1 MHPVSGPL
9 GAARRESKL
18 PRARSALRQVPIPGF
33 LFVKGGRA
41 PLSHFPP
48 SHAGSEP
55 EVRCHQFL
63 GVSRGS
69 PPDREEARGRRRHER
84 GARAP
89 RFHAARRCAPKI
101 ETSSRAKRATASSDS
116 WFSFCER
123 GASPPF
129 TLSPQSRRQRTRGS
143 LPLFLARAAKRRLQ
157 NAARRHGNADLPAVA
172 VKMQVPRVRQRS
184 GWRRRSGNAHQN
196 NWADLRSAS
205 RRAGTGTPD
214 LRSAALREAQPK
226 ACTGP
231 PFG

>member
-1 MHPVSGPL
+1 MNAVRVRPVSTPL
-9 GAARRESKL
+9 GAARRASEVRREPHGDPGAGGDGVGEPDSQSLLARESEL
-18 PRARSALRQVPIPGF
+18 PRARSALRQVPIPGS

-41 PLSHFPP
+41 P
-48 SHAGSEP
+48 
-55 EVRCHQFL
+55 
-63 GVSRGS
+63 
-69 PPDREEARGRRRHER
+69 
-84 GARAP
+84 
-89 RFHAARRCAPKI
+89 
-101 ETSSRAKRATASSDS
+101 
-116 WFSFCER
+116 
-123 GASPPF
+123 PF
-129 TLSPQSRRQRTRGS
+129 TLSPRSGGQRTRGS

-184 GWRRRSGNAHQN
+184 GWRRRSGNAHQK

-214 LRSAALREAQPK
+214 LRSAALREAQRK